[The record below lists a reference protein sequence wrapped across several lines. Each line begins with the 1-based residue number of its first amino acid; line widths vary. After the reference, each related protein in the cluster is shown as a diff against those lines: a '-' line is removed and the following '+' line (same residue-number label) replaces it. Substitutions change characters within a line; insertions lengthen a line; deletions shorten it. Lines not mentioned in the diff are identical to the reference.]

1 MSLFVMGQ
9 PKANAESLKKAAEK
23 GDPKAQL
30 NYGKSLTDSSR
41 EEAGKWIQK
50 AADQGL
56 GEAWYWLGYAG
67 LGSKNELYYY
77 EKAAELKYK
86 DAFDH
91 LFDALIF
98 RAGSS
103 SDINKAKK
111 YADLARKFR
120 IDLGF
125 GGHESLQTI
134 DRCFAAGPLKIPDT
148 DQPSENEK
156 KKFRL
161 NESNCSLLL
170 ETDNEQEKYITYR
183 KCLLSQEDPDNT
195 SLGEIYANGWGV
207 KRNANLALAFV
218 CRGSTVPAELI
229 AMVDFLN
236 STKDQERLQTEF
248 KFCDFTTS
256 GLNSGLC
263 AAQAEEVAIRQREKE
278 LKEITKNWTDK
289 QKMAFEKLILA
300 AEDFFSESASSEQDL
315 SGSGR
320 AQFVI
325 DEQANYRQ
333 DFLSSIQ
340 AFEGLNWPTDD
351 NFTSADKQL
360 NEAYTVLMNRQDQDY
375 KDNGTITK
383 EGIRQTQRKWI
394 VYRDRWVE
402 FGSVRYP
409 QISANILKTWLTLKR
424 VSKLEAILPPE

>member
-1 MSLFVMGQ
+1 MGQ

-56 GEAWYWLGYAG
+56 GEAWYWLGFAG

-156 KKFRL
+156 KK
-161 NESNCSLLL
+161 LL
-170 ETDNEQEKYITYR
+170 QE
-183 KCLLSQEDPDNT
+183 LSE
-195 SLGEIYANGWGV
+195 
-207 KRNANLALAFV
+207 
-218 CRGSTVPAELI
+218 
-229 AMVDFLN
+229 
-236 STKDQERLQTEF
+236 
-248 KFCDFTTS
+248 
-256 GLNSGLC
+256 
-263 AAQAEEVAIRQREKE
+263 
-278 LKEITKNWTDK
+278 
-289 QKMAFEKLILA
+289 
-300 AEDFFSESASSEQDL
+300 
-315 SGSGR
+315 
-320 AQFVI
+320 
-325 DEQANYRQ
+325 
-333 DFLSSIQ
+333 
-340 AFEGLNWPTDD
+340 
-351 NFTSADKQL
+351 
-360 NEAYTVLMNRQDQDY
+360 
-375 KDNGTITK
+375 
-383 EGIRQTQRKWI
+383 
-394 VYRDRWVE
+394 
-402 FGSVRYP
+402 
-409 QISANILKTWLTLKR
+409 
-424 VSKLEAILPPE
+424 